1 MKKIMTNG
9 SNGVVEFVKDLKDQA
24 PGSFEIVNQNHPEQ
38 SAKTG
43 DYYYVVRLKSGK
55 TAILQAGILVQRH
68 EKAGGVFTSDP
79 IPGKEV
85 ELSDSVRLG
94 VKSGRWIV
102 TTA

>member
-1 MKKIMTNG
+1 MKKILTNG

-24 PGSFEIVNQNHPEQ
+24 PGTFEIVNQKHPEQ

-43 DYYYVVRLKSGK
+43 DYYYVVRLAGGK

-94 VKSGRWIV
+94 VKSGRWVV

>member
-9 SNGVVEFVKDLKDQA
+9 SNGVVEFVKDLRDMT
-24 PGSFEIVNQNHPEQ
+24 PGVFEILNEKHPEM
-38 SAKTG
+38 SEKTG
-43 DYYYVVRLKSGK
+43 DYYYVVRLANGR

-79 IPGKEV
+79 IPGKEA

-94 VKSGRWIV
+94 VKSGRWVV

>member
-9 SNGVVEFVKDLKDQA
+9 SNGVVEFVKDLKDQSPA
-24 PGSFEIVNQNHPEQ
+24 TFEIVNESHPEK

-43 DYYYVVRLKSGK
+43 DYYYVVRLKGGK

-94 VKSGRWIV
+94 VKSGRWVV

>member
-9 SNGVVEFVKDLKDQA
+9 SSAVAEFVKDLKDCK
-24 PGSFEIVNQNHPEQ
+24 PGAFEILNSKHPDK

-43 DYYYVVRLKSGK
+43 DYYYVVRLEGGA

-68 EKAGGVFTSDP
+68 EKVGGVFTSDP

-94 VKSGRWIV
+94 VKSGRWVIA
-102 TTA
+102 TA

>member
-1 MKKIMTNG
+1 MKKILTNG
-9 SNGVVEFVKDLKDQA
+9 SASVAEFVKDLKDQA
-24 PGSFEIVNQNHPEQ
+24 PGSFEILNSKHPEK

-43 DYYYVVRLKSGK
+43 DYYYVVRLASGK

-68 EKAGGVFTSDP
+68 EKTGGVFTSDP

-94 VKSGRWIV
+94 VKSGRWVIA
-102 TTA
+102 TA

>member
-1 MKKIMTNG
+1 MKKIKTNG
-9 SNGVVEFVKDLKDQA
+9 SAGVVEFVKDLKDQA
-24 PGSFEIVNQNHPEQ
+24 PGTFEILNEKHPDQ

-43 DYYYVVRLKSGK
+43 DYYYVVRLAGGK

-68 EKAGGVFTSDP
+68 EKTGGIFTSDP
-79 IPGKEV
+79 IPGEEV

-94 VKSGRWIV
+94 VKSGRWVV

>member
-9 SNGVVEFVKDLKDQA
+9 SNGVVEFVKDLKDLT
-24 PGSFEIVNQNHPEQ
+24 PGVFEIVNQKHPEM
-38 SAKTG
+38 SEKTG
-43 DYYYVVRLKSGK
+43 DYYYVVRLHNGQ

-85 ELSDSVRLG
+85 ELADSVRLG
-94 VKSGRWIV
+94 VKSGRWVI